1 MKISA
6 GTLAAI
12 VLVSP
17 ALALPAPLLYVTE
30 SLDEQHPWIFMS
42 DVCYN
47 SNELANTAPILE
59 PRTDANKDTVILKPR
74 SEVADDTVTLKAR
87 EDLADETV
95 ILRAREDLADETVI
109 LKVGVLHPQIHLF
122 RTDFT

>member
-1 MKISA
+1 
-6 GTLAAI
+6 
-12 VLVSP
+12 
-17 ALALPAPLLYVTE
+17 
-30 SLDEQHPWIFMS
+30 MS

-95 ILRAREDLADETVI
+95 IL
-109 LKVGVLHPQIHLF
+109 KVGVLYPQIYLF
-122 RTDFT
+122 RTDFK